1 MTGQAR
7 TDRRTLLCNAAANWG
22 GFAVQLAAAF
32 LLAPVLVRGLGEE
45 RYGIWSLVESILA
58 YLLLFDL
65 GVAASVVRYVARF
78 ETTRDQDNLNRVFS
92 TSLCIFAAAGA
103 AAFAVTLGCAA
114 VADHLWTIPPPLLGE
129 MRSMLLLLGLNL
141 GLGLPLSVFPSVLDG
156 LGRYPAK
163 TVIRAAG
170 VLARSVLFV
179 LVVYHH
185 GGLRG
190 LAWSITLCNLG
201 EHLVHA
207 VAAWRYLPGLR
218 FSFRLADRATFRT
231 IRGYSLDA
239 FLALLAGRVSFQT
252 DALVIGFFLTARH
265 ITYFAIAGRLVEYAK
280 NSFRAATTVLTP
292 AVSSLEA
299 RGDAAG
305 IRRVLLDG
313 TRGALWFV
321 LPVQAGLLIL
331 GRPFLALWM
340 GPEYAPRCFPTLV
353 ILTAPLTLALSQSVS
368 ARILYGLG
376 RLRWFSKLV
385 LAEAAANLVL
395 SACLAERLGI
405 EGVALGTAIPN
416 VVANLAV
423 AVYVCRLLG
432 VRLRDY
438 VRHAFFWPLVLTAVP
453 AAVWLAALPWLE
465 PYHWFSFLLAG
476 SAGLALYLPLALL
489 VERGPRAV
497 WQRLAPVGMVRR
509 VRTAA

>member
-1 MTGQAR
+1 MTAPAR

-22 GFAVQLAAAF
+22 GFVVQLVAAF

-58 YLLLFDL
+58 YLMLFDL
-65 GVAASVVRYVARF
+65 GVAASVVRYIARF
-78 ETTRDQDNLNRVFS
+78 ETTRDQDSLNRVFS
-92 TSLCIFAAAGA
+92 TSICIFAVAGA
-103 AAFAVTLGCAA
+103 AALAVAVGCAV
-114 VADHLWTIPPPLLGE
+114 VADDLWTIPPHLLVE
-129 MRSMLLLLGLNL
+129 ARWMLVLLGLNL

-163 TVIRAAG
+163 TAIRTLG
-170 VLARSVLFV
+170 IVARSTLF
-179 LVVYHH
+179 LIVVYRH

-218 FSFRLADRATFRT
+218 FSLRLADRATFRT

-239 FLALLAGRVSFQT
+239 FLALLAGRISFQT
-252 DALVIGFFLTARH
+252 DALVIGFFLTTRH

-292 AVSSLEA
+292 AVSALEA
-299 RGDAAG
+299 QGDARG

-331 GRPFLALWM
+331 GKPFLGLWM
-340 GPEYAPRCFPTLV
+340 GPDYAGLCFPTLV
-353 ILTAPLTLALSQSVS
+353 ILTVPLTLALSQSVS

-395 SACLAERLGI
+395 SACLAERMGI

-438 VRHAFFWPLVLTAVP
+438 VRRAFLWPLVLTAVP
-453 AAVWLAALPWLE
+453 VAVWLTARPWLE
-465 PYHWFSFLLAG
+465 PYRWLSFLLVGGAG
-476 SAGLALYLPLALL
+476 VALYLPLALL

-497 WQRLAPVGMVRR
+497 WLRLAPVGLARR